1 MRNTIHD
8 TFDER
13 CHSTH
18 IGTSTPERTEDEIKG
33 YIGFN
38 KARMTGTCRQEGQ
51 AMFQFPT
58 SGEIGGDVEL
68 KTFGYMR
75 TGRRR

>member
-1 MRNTIHD
+1 MRNSIHD

-51 AMFQFPT
+51 AIFQFPT

-68 KTFGYMR
+68 ETFGYMR